1 MIFNDGAEYNGNF
14 INNNFNGYGNMK
26 WQDGI
31 EYKRNFKDNFFEGK
45 GVLNNNNNGEKYEGI
60 FSKNLFHGK
69 GKYTY
74 INEDNMVILSME

>member
-1 MIFNDGAEYNGNF
+1 MQNKDTYIGQFEKGEKTGERKLIFNDGAEYNGNF

-45 GVLNNNNNGEKYEGI
+45 GVLNNNNTDDSFY
-60 FSKNLFHGK
+60 
-69 GKYTY
+69 
-74 INEDNMVILSME
+74 D